1 MIGTLLLCMVVAAEP
16 VTSVQWLM
24 GSPLRVVVP
33 AGTDRDLVAACFD
46 DARALEDLLSTWRD
60 DTPLERLNDAGA
72 GRHRIV
78 ESLYE
83 YLRRARADHRRTD
96 GAFDPSVGTL
106 RADDTAVL
114 GMDRLG
120 LERSDGEFFAI
131 VPQEAYRI
139 DSGGDGK
146 GLAVD
151 AMVDRLRAAGVDRA
165 LIDFGGS
172 SWFGLGR
179 PDEANA
185 WRVELTAPDGAT
197 LATVDLRDR
206 SLSVSSTVQVEQT
219 GDGATER
226 RFHLV
231 DPRTRETV
239 TVDRTVAVVAA
250 SATDAEVV
258 STAVAVD
265 GWSRARVWIDRFDGI
280 EVAVFE
286 DGRLVVTSPSFAPAP
301 GLPRP
306 E

>member
-1 MIGTLLLCMVVAAEP
+1 MIGALLLCAVAAAEP

-46 DARALEDLLSTWRD
+46 DARALEALLSTWRD

-78 ESLYE
+78 EPLYD

-106 RADDTAVL
+106 RVDDTAVL

-120 LERSDGEFFAI
+120 LERSDGGFFAL
-131 VPQEAYRI
+131 VPHEAYRI

-151 AMVDRLRAAGVDRA
+151 AVADRLRAAGVDRA

-179 PDEANA
+179 PGEADA

-206 SLSVSSTVQVEQT
+206 SLSVSSTVQVDRTE
-219 GDGATER
+219 DGTTER

-231 DPRTRETV
+231 DPRSRERV
-239 TVDRTVAVVAA
+239 TVDRTVAVVAT
-250 SATDAEVV
+250 SATVAEVV

-265 GWSRARVWIDRFDGI
+265 GWKRAQDWIDRFDAV

-286 DGRLVVTSPSFAPAP
+286 SGRVVVTSPSFSPAP